1 MNSTTKNQ
9 SYGQILQSTALV
21 GGSQVIKILIG
32 IIRTKI
38 LAVLLGPAGIG
49 LMGMYDAVTRTVGA
63 ITGMGIGSS
72 GVRQIAEAEG
82 TGDQRK
88 IVRTIVTLRRAALVL
103 GALGMLLTIILSEPL
118 SLLTFGDATHS
129 GQIAVLSVTIFL
141 AAVSAGQVALVQG
154 MRRIAD
160 LAILS
165 VLEALLGTVVGIP
178 MIFLW
183 GKEGIVPLLITVGA
197 MTILTSWWY
206 ARKIPVARIAIGW
219 REILRELRALLAL
232 GLVIM
237 AVGLMSTAAMYLI
250 QILVVRQIGLDG
262 VGLYLAAATLS
273 GLYIDVILSAMGR
286 DFYPRLTAVAVDN
299 EACNRMVNEQ
309 TEVGLLVAAPGIL
322 ATLTFAP
329 LIIPLFY
336 SASFIPAYYVLRWQI
351 LGIFLRVVAW
361 PLSYIL
367 LAKGEGKIYFWTH
380 LTANTVHVT
389 LAWIGVVY
397 FGLEGIGIAFFA
409 LHVFFTVM
417 MMAVVNHLSGFR
429 WSTTSLRFIVVG
441 SVGVALT
448 FLIPRFAAQ
457 NIALVLGS
465 LLTLIS
471 AIYSLRTLY
480 RIVGPDWIIEFREKL
495 KSRLGWSKIK

>member
-1 MNSTTKNQ
+1 
-9 SYGQILQSTALV
+9 
-21 GGSQVIKILIG
+21 
-32 IIRTKI
+32 
-38 LAVLLGPAGIG
+38 
-49 LMGMYDAVTRTVGA
+49 
-63 ITGMGIGSS
+63 
-72 GVRQIAEAEG
+72 
-82 TGDQRK
+82 
-88 IVRTIVTLRRAALVL
+88 
-103 GALGMLLTIILSEPL
+103 
-118 SLLTFGDATHS
+118 
-129 GQIAVLSVTIFL
+129 
-141 AAVSAGQVALVQG
+141 
-154 MRRIAD
+154 
-160 LAILS
+160 
-165 VLEALLGTVVGIP
+165 
-178 MIFLW
+178 
-183 GKEGIVPLLITVGA
+183 
-197 MTILTSWWY
+197 
-206 ARKIPVARIAIGW
+206 
-219 REILRELRALLAL
+219 
-232 GLVIM
+232 
-237 AVGLMSTAAMYLI
+237 
-250 QILVVRQIGLDG
+250 
-262 VGLYLAAATLS
+262 
-273 GLYIDVILSAMGR
+273 
-286 DFYPRLTAVAVDN
+286 
-299 EACNRMVNEQ
+299 MVNEQ